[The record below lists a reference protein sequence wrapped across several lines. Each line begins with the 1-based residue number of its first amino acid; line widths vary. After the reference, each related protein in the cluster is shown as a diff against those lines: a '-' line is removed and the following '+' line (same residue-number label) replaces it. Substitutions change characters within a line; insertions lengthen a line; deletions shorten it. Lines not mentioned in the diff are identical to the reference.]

1 MADTLELDRPAKTLS
16 FDQIQAFLYAEAR
29 ALDDRQWDH
38 WLTFYRDDCDFWM
51 PAWDDFDKLTEDPQT
66 EISLIYYADKSGIR
80 DRVFRIQTDRSSA
93 TSLPEPRTNH
103 NLSNIE
109 VLSQQG
115 GVAYEGTDPTQIPV
129 HQVTGAGT
137 VLPGS
142 TEVSLIVQLPTDAG
156 LYNVTLTRPDASA
169 PWLADRIRPAQG

>member
-1 MADTLELDRPAKTLS
+1 MSDTLELDRPVRSLT
-16 FDQIQAFLYAEAR
+16 FDQIAAFLYAEAR

-51 PAWDDFDKLTEDPQT
+51 PAWDDFDKLTEDPTT

-109 VLSQQG
+109 VLEQKDGIIKLRFNWNTLSYRYAATDQHW
-115 GVAYEGTDPTQIPV
+115 GTSFYTLDVNGDRPLITSKKI
-129 HQVTGAGT
+129 
-137 VLPGS
+137 VLKNDHIHH
-142 TEVSLIVQLPTDAG
+142 VIDV
-156 LYNVTLTRPDASA
+156 YH
-169 PWLADRIRPAQG
+169 I

>member
-1 MADTLELDRPAKTLS
+1 MSDTIDIDRPARALT

-29 ALDDRQWDH
+29 ALDDRQWDD
-38 WLTFYRDDCDFWM
+38 WLTFYHDDCDFWM
-51 PAWDDFDKLTEDPQT
+51 PAWDDFDKLTEDPQS

-109 VLSQQG
+109 IISQKDGIIKLRFNWQSLSYRYAVTDQHWGTSFYTIDARGERPLITSKKIVLKNDHIHH
-115 GVAYEGTDPTQIPV
+115 VIDVYHI
-129 HQVTGAGT
+129 
-137 VLPGS
+137 
-142 TEVSLIVQLPTDAG
+142 
-156 LYNVTLTRPDASA
+156 
-169 PWLADRIRPAQG
+169 